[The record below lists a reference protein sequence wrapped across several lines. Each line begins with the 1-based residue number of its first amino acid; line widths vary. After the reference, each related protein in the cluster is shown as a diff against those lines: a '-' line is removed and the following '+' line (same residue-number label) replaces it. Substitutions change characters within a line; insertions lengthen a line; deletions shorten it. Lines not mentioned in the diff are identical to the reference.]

1 MAVVYVMNYKLIWD
15 DLHILPIHSV
25 CLSCNIDVFFLWK
38 LILVSLY
45 FLFFLFL
52 QEDIYNLRVKY
63 VAFMFSFCA
72 RVKVKGN
79 CANQNN
85 TFKGTY
91 PQWYASSFIVSL
103 LSIFYFSLFF
113 LVLLFKYSF
122 FKPIV
127 FGLLFPNKE
136 NNSN

>member
-1 MAVVYVMNYKLIWD
+1 MI
-15 DLHILPIHSV
+15 
-25 CLSCNIDVFFLWK
+25 
-38 LILVSLY
+38 
-45 FLFFLFL
+45 
-52 QEDIYNLRVKY
+52 R
-63 VAFMFSFCA
+63 
-72 RVKVKGN
+72 
-79 CANQNN
+79 
-85 TFKGTY
+85 
-91 PQWYASSFIVSL
+91 IVSL

>member
-1 MAVVYVMNYKLIWD
+1 M
-15 DLHILPIHSV
+15 
-25 CLSCNIDVFFLWK
+25 LW
-38 LILVSLY
+38 ITSLY
-45 FLFFLFL
+45 GMACIFFLFTAYVCL
-52 QEDIYNLRVKY
+52 ATLMFFSLETNSCVLILSFLSFFWQEDIYNLRVKY

-79 CANQNN
+79 CANQTN

-122 FKPIV
+122 IKPIA
-127 FGLLFPNKE
+127 FGSLFPSKE

>member
-1 MAVVYVMNYKLIWD
+1 MLWITSLYGMFCIFFLFTAY
-15 DLHILPIHSV
+15 V
-25 CLSCNIDVFFLWK
+25 CLATLMFFLWK
-38 LILVSLY
+38 LIPVSLY
-45 FLFFLFL
+45 FLFFLSFL

-122 FKPIV
+122 IKPNA
-127 FGLLFPNKE
+127 FGSLFPSKE